1 MIHNILMKKRTLTI
15 LFIFLYVFTIAGFLC
30 FNGYIDINGRVFDIE
45 SYNIK
50 NLRETDS
57 KAKDI
62 LFEYLNKDVKQYTY
76 TKEDGE
82 TGYPEL
88 YKDVLWALAN
98 DIDNDGVD
106 EIIGS
111 YEIAPYCGTEFC
123 AFFILKKQGDEY
135 INIYEKQQYSG
146 IYRIDIVSDIKKQG
160 HKNINLYF
168 WHRYSQKE
176 YVQILEF

>member
-1 MIHNILMKKRTLTI
+1 MIHNVLMKKRTLTI
-15 LFIFLYVFTIAGFLC
+15 LFIFLYVFTIASFLC

-50 NLRETDS
+50 DLREADS

-146 IYRIDIVSDIKKQG
+146 IHRIDIVSNIKKQR

>member
-1 MIHNILMKKRTLTI
+1 MIHNILMKKRILTI
-15 LFIFLYVFTIAGFLC
+15 LFIVFYFFTFVGFLC
-30 FNGYIDINGRVFDIE
+30 FNGYIGINGKVFDIE

-50 NLRETDS
+50 DLRESDS

-62 LFEYLNKDVKQYTY
+62 LFEYLKKDVKQYAY
-76 TKEDGE
+76 TKEDGK
-82 TGYPEL
+82 TGYWEL
-88 YKDVLWALAN
+88 YKDVLWALTN
-98 DIDNDGVD
+98 DIDNDGIE

-123 AFFILKKQGDEY
+123 DFFILKKQGDKY

-146 IYRIDIVSDIKKQG
+146 IHRIDIVNNIKKQG
-160 HKNINLYF
+160 HKNLNLYF
-168 WHRYSQKE
+168 WHRYTKKE